1 MNHPTADRERTGPPR
16 PGRRRPA
23 ARRGVTATALAA
35 AVVLLLAATGCA
47 KRGSTTS
54 QGVLNVG
61 QISDSVAFFPL
72 FVAEKKGYFEQEGV
86 KLGARPRLG
95 TGAKVAAALKSGS
108 IDLGAGVLTD
118 CFNLAR
124 VDNGTRLVA
133 DLVDRYYVD
142 IVVGP
147 SFSGPPASAP
157 LDQRIRALRGK
168 KIGITGPGSGT
179 EALVTYL
186 FKQAGMNP
194 QTDATLVNLGSTSAG
209 ALGALKTHR
218 VDALS
223 FFQPIAQQASA
234 AGIGSAYISP
244 ARGDIPGLTRVT
256 HGVVFTTQQVL
267 TKKAKEVAAFQRAI
281 THAEQDIHSNPAEV
295 KALLPEYLKGANPKA
310 LAALPA
316 LLATEVPDGIGIAR
330 GSYDAAVKFHQETGL
345 IKQPPPYE
353 QLVPANIRIAG

>member
-1 MNHPTADRERTGPPR
+1 ME
-16 PGRRRPA
+16 
-23 ARRGVTATALAA
+23 AA
-35 AVVLLLAATGCA
+35 ADGRDPA
-47 KRGSTTS
+47 
-54 QGVLNVG
+54 G
-61 QISDSVAFFPL
+61 QEADEA
-72 FVAEKKGYFEQEGV
+72 
-86 KLGARPRLG
+86 RLG

-124 VDNGTRLVA
+124 VDDKTRLVA

-142 IVVGP
+142 VVVGT
-147 SFSGPPASAP
+147 SFDGPPVSAP

-186 FKQAGMNP
+186 FHRVGMNP
-194 QTDATLVNLGSTSAG
+194 QTDAELVNLGSTSTA
-209 ALGALKTHR
+209 ALGALKSHR

-223 FFQPIAQQASA
+223 FFQPIAQQAAA

-256 HGVVFTTQQVL
+256 HGVVFTTQEVL
-267 TKKAKEVAAFQRAI
+267 DKKRKEVAAFLRAI
-281 THAEQDIHSNPAEV
+281 ARAEHDIHSNPAEV

-310 LAALPA
+310 LAATGVVSHTQARADEVAATWHLPTGTD
-316 LLATEVPDGIGIAR
+316 LAE
-330 GSYDAAVKFHQETGL
+330 AVRRDRPRRAGHG
-345 IKQPPPYE
+345 PPSTKDPS
-353 QLVPANIRIAG
+353 